1 MSGGVLME
9 DPISYKVMDST
20 ALARYFVN
28 GFKAISEETFQI
40 AHDHG
45 WDDPNQNDGEIICL
59 MHSELSEALEALRPR
74 NPPSEHIPQFSGV
87 EEELADV
94 VIRIMNYGIARGYR
108 IPEAILA
115 KKEFNRTRPHKH
127 GGKEF

>member
-1 MSGGVLME
+1 ME
-9 DPISYKVMDST
+9 DPIRFKQVTSNVVAQEFINSFKVVSADT
-20 ALARYFVN
+20 H
-28 GFKAISEETFQI
+28 QI
-40 AHDHG
+40 ALDHG

-59 MHSELSEALEALRPR
+59 MHSELSEALEALRHR